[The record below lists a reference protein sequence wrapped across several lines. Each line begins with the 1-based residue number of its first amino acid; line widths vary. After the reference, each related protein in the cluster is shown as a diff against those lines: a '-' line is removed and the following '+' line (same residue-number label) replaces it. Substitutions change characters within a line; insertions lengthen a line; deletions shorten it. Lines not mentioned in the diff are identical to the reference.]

1 MSMLTLN
8 IQKILKNSTV
18 ENLHQLAERLGFRFG
33 NNIYKYSDPEQVKML
48 KITTISA
55 IAKEIADRKGI
66 SPLNVKLGDIFDWK
80 E

>member
-1 MSMLTLN
+1 MLTLN
-8 IQKILKNSTV
+8 IQKILKNSTA

-33 NNIYKYSDPEQVKML
+33 NNIYKYSIPEQVKML
-48 KITTISA
+48 KVSTISA
-55 IAKEIADRKGI
+55 IAKEIAGKKGI